1 MPAEVHTHTVSTPH
15 AAGREQNSKAEAR
28 SNSQCTVGVS
38 AVSMR
43 THERG
48 HLALRYQ
55 RTSTAYIYYQRE
67 HLPAGYIADTSAGKH
82 PQQKSKDTSLR
93 PLLSDMIPHD
103 RYGEVTNT
111 TKNKNPCQHR
121 ARQERPRH
129 VYAFSIPSFHTAPFL
144 PPDRTNCPHTCKKS
158 TASHILQ
165 S

>member
-1 MPAEVHTHTVSTPH
+1 MPAEVHTHPVSTPH

-48 HLALRYQ
+48 HLACVTQ
-55 RTSTAYIYYQRE
+55 QAPVGSEVSKNI
-67 HLPAGYIADTSAGKH
+67 DGKH
-82 PQQKSKDTSLR
+82 PQQKSKDTLLR

-111 TKNKNPCQHR
+111 TKIKNPCQHR
-121 ARQERPRH
+121 ARQKRPRH
-129 VYAFSIPSFHTAPFL
+129 VYAFFYPDLPYSTLPTLRSHQL
-144 PPDRTNCPHTCKKS
+144 PPHMQKEHSQPHS
-158 TASHILQ
+158 AILI
-165 S
+165 